1 MNVNFFID
9 RLKTLLNEKRFKHSI
24 GVMDTAVKMAERYGA
39 DVEKARVAGL
49 LHDCAKNLSSEELIA
64 LAEKYNIELDD
75 VLRHSPFLL
84 HGPVGGYLIRDNFG
98 VCDKEIKRAVMLHTT
113 GDKDM
118 TLLDKIIFLADFI
131 EPGRDF
137 EGVDVLRKTAD
148 EDLDKAVIMALD
160 RTIEFVIK
168 NNQLLYNKTV
178 IARNDMLI
186 KLEKSNIN

>member
-1 MNVNFFID
+1 MNVDFYID

-24 GVMDTAVKMAERYGA
+24 GVMDTAVKLAERYGA

-98 VCDKEIKRAVMLHTT
+98 VCDEEIKRAVMLHTT